1 MLLGKLGEEGAS
13 VVQMASTEVRGERA
27 RGSVSFVVLYRS
39 GQFFPR
45 KQLRQETVE
54 RFHDDGQSFPHVLDG
69 FRDLFT
75 FVLALAVSIRFESLL
90 VAAQQSA

>member
-1 MLLGKLGEEGAS
+1 MHRLVKWRRQRFEE
-13 VVQMASTEVRGERA
+13 RGLEA
-27 RGSVSFVVLYRS
+27 LFSFVVLYRS

-54 RFHDDGQSFPHVLDG
+54 RFHDDGQSFAHVLDG

-75 FVLALAVSIRFESLL
+75 FVLALAFSIRFESLL
-90 VAAQQSA
+90 GAAQQSA